1 MRTIFT
7 KQTIFAGISTVVLIF
22 FLFLPF
28 VVFAQISSGPSDTL
42 NFSSGPSGDTNF
54 SSGCN
59 QNSGFFTL
67 CNPLGSTT
75 TFCGLIKKLLS
86 ALMIVGIP
94 IAMLFLVYAGF
105 LFVWARGNP
114 AGLEKARK
122 NLMYVVIGI
131 GIFLGAWGLG
141 QVVANTINAI
151 QPGTLNSGNSCT

>member
-1 MRTIFT
+1 MRTTFT
-7 KQTIFAGISTVVLIF
+7 KQTIFAGLSTAALLF
-22 FLFLPF
+22 FLLLPF
-28 VVFAQISSGPSDTL
+28 VTFAQFGVAPQGNLGVSPQG
-42 NFSSGPSGDTNF
+42 N
-54 SSGCN
+54 SGCN
-59 QNSGFFTL
+59 QNGGFFTL

-94 IAMLFLVYAGF
+94 IAILFLVYAGF

-114 AGLEKARK
+114 GGLEKAKK
-122 NLMYVVIGI
+122 NLLYVVIGI

-151 QPGTLNSGNSCT
+151 QPGTVNSGNSCT